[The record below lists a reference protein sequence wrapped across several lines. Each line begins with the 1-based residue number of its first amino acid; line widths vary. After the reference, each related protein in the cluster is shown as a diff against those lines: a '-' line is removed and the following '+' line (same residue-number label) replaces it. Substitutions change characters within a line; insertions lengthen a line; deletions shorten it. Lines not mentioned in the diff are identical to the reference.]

1 MTSTLDNIEVPKVP
15 KEYVEKS
22 RTLVKLYDDFVFTG
36 ESLDKLITELKDILM
51 NAGFS
56 KTQAMMKIAED
67 HKHLRK
73 FSLNNIYK
81 LLPKEEK
88 SSRRKFSQNGKT
100 LLQKNVTK
108 DFFTPNP
115 ELEQF
120 RQEKGKLV
128 EPSDDD
134 ILDNNSTF
142 AIPEEKESQ
151 QEIIYYDNPQKI
163 IQQYEKRITYLSQP
177 YDFIIKITYE
187 GKDLYII
194 ITAEPEEK
202 TGFGVLDLKK
212 SR

>member
-88 SSRRKFSQNGKT
+88 SSRRKFS
-100 LLQKNVTK
+100 
-108 DFFTPNP
+108 
-115 ELEQF
+115 
-120 RQEKGKLV
+120 
-128 EPSDDD
+128 
-134 ILDNNSTF
+134 
-142 AIPEEKESQ
+142 
-151 QEIIYYDNPQKI
+151 
-163 IQQYEKRITYLSQP
+163 
-177 YDFIIKITYE
+177 
-187 GKDLYII
+187 
-194 ITAEPEEK
+194 
-202 TGFGVLDLKK
+202 
-212 SR
+212 